1 MRVVILL
8 QAPQFPFI
16 PGSLVRSSIRNQG
29 PALCLQPM
37 QFNQFNSIEEFV
49 AGTILL
55 LDKPYDWTSFDV
67 LNRIKGFVRN
77 RVVIPPN
84 EHGHDQRFKIGHAG
98 TLDPLATGL
107 LVVCT
112 GKCTKLIDSI
122 QSGTKEY
129 TGTIVFGQTTPSY
142 DLETEPEGSF
152 ETGHLTK
159 ETVQQAAR
167 SFVGELWQKP
177 PIYSAKQVDGKRAYH
192 AARKG
197 QQMIIPAIRVEIEA
211 FDITRFENN
220 EADFRIRCSKGTY
233 IRTLAHDI
241 GPKLQSGSYLAALR
255 RTESTPHRVEDAI
268 TLDELLEK
276 LEKLAIP
283 AA

>member
-1 MRVVILL
+1 MIVI
-8 QAPQFPFI
+8 A
-16 PGSLVRSSIRNQG
+16 
-29 PALCLQPM
+29 ALCLPPM
-37 QFNQFNSIEEFV
+37 QTNRFTSIDEFV

-55 LDKPYDWTSFDV
+55 IDKPFDWTSFDV
-67 LNRIKGFVRN
+67 LNRVKGFVRN
-77 RVVIPPN
+77 NVVVPPN

-122 QSGTKEY
+122 QGGTKEY
-129 TGTIVFGQTTPSY
+129 TGTIVFGKTTPSY
-142 DLETEPEGSF
+142 DLETEPEGDYQ
-152 ETGHLTK
+152 TDHLTETLVK
-159 ETVQQAAR
+159 EAAR
-167 SFVGELWQKP
+167 SFEGELWQKP

-197 QQMIIPAIRVEIEA
+197 ESMIIPAIRVEIES
-211 FDITRFENN
+211 FEITRFENN
-220 EADFRIRCSKGTY
+220 EADFKIRCSKGTY
-233 IRTLAHDI
+233 IRTLANDI
-241 GPKLQSGSYLAALR
+241 GPKLNSGSFLSALR
-255 RTESTPHRVEDAI
+255 RTESSPHRVEDAI

-283 AA
+283 AP

>member
-1 MRVVILL
+1 M
-8 QAPQFPFI
+8 
-16 PGSLVRSSIRNQG
+16 
-29 PALCLQPM
+29 QP
-37 QFNQFNSIEEFV
+37 NQFASIDEFV

-55 LDKPYDWTSFDV
+55 IDKPFDWTSFDV

-122 QSGTKEY
+122 QGGTKEY

-142 DLETEPEGSF
+142 DLETEPEGDYETAHLSLQSIQETARTF
-152 ETGHLTK
+152 E
-159 ETVQQAAR
+159 
-167 SFVGELWQKP
+167 GELWQKP

-197 QQMIIPAIRVEIEA
+197 QQMIIPAIRVEIES
-211 FDITRFENN
+211 FEITHYANA
-220 EADFRIRCSKGTY
+220 EAEFRIRCSKGTY
-233 IRTLAHDI
+233 IRTLANDI
-241 GPKLQSGSYLAALR
+241 GPKINSGSYLSALR
-255 RTESTPHRVEDAI
+255 RTESSPYRVEDAI
-268 TLDELLEK
+268 TLDQLLEK
-276 LEKLAIP
+276 LEKMTVS